1 MRLEPLD
8 SKAHLLSFGY
18 SEEEEWYQ
26 LHIHIIHIIASR
38 CCTVVSNNCLA
49 VCVEDL
55 REV

>member
-18 SEEEEWYQ
+18 SEGEEWYQ
-26 LHIHIIHIIASR
+26 LHIHIIASH
-38 CCTVVSNNCLA
+38 CCMVVSNNCLA